1 MITFI
6 AREMGLKQAQV
17 KTVSEL
23 FDGGATIPFIARYR
37 KELTGS
43 LDEVAI
49 AAIRDSITKFKELA
63 ARKQAIISSL
73 QERSL
78 MTEDLKNNIDRAA
91 TRAELEDL
99 YEKFRPKRKT
109 RAQAAKEQG
118 LEPLALYLLRQQ
130 SGDLTLEAEKFVD
143 KEKGV
148 ENFEQALGGAR
159 DILAESFNEDAAIRW
174 EIRKLFTSKGMI
186 ISSVKKGKESEGVKF
201 SDYFDWSEPAVKSP
215 SHRILAML
223 RGEAESILTVHLLPS
238 EELAISAMEKR
249 VIKND
254 TMAARQV
261 KAAIRD
267 GYKRL
272 ISKSLEKETLT
283 SLKQRADK
291 ESITVFANNIKE
303 LLLAPPL
310 GQKIVLAID
319 PGFRSGCKVVCLDRQ
334 GALLHHG
341 VIYPFADSATA
352 AKTLKTLTLKY
363 KTEAIAI
370 GNGTAGRETEAFVR
384 KAEINDKIQIIM
396 VDESGASIYSA
407 SETARKEFPNHDIT
421 VRGSVSIG
429 RRLMDPLAELVKI
442 DPKSIGVGQYQHD
455 VDQKLLQN
463 SLADVV
469 ATCVNRVGVE
479 VNTASPELLAHVAG
493 LNASIAA
500 NIVKFR
506 KENGPFSSRKELL
519 KIPRL
524 GPKAFEQ
531 CAGFLR
537 IHDGRNPL
545 DKSGIH
551 PESYGIVEAM
561 AKDKGLTVQELVGN
575 ESVIT
580 TIDLASH
587 VTPTTGMVTLKDIA
601 AELARPGRD
610 PRESF
615 QAFSFDDTIHEIKDL
630 LPGMRVPGLITNVTA
645 FGAFV
650 DIGVHQ
656 DGLVHISHL
665 ADHFI
670 KDPNEVVKVRQ
681 QVEVTILEVDIKRKR
696 ISLSMRKN

>member
-73 QERSL
+73 EERSL
-78 MTEDLKNNIDRAA
+78 MTEDLKNGIDRAA
-91 TRAELEDL
+91 NRAELEDL

-109 RAQAAKEQG
+109 RAQAARQQG

-130 SGDLTLEAEKFVD
+130 NGNPAIEAEKFVD
-143 KEKGV
+143 KEKGI

-159 DILAESFNEDAAIRW
+159 DILAESFNEDAAIRS
-174 EIRKLFTSKGMI
+174 EIRKLFTSKSMI
-186 ISSVKKGKESEGVKF
+186 ISSVKKGKEIEGAKF

-238 EELAISAMEKR
+238 EELAVSAMEKR

-254 TMAARQV
+254 TMAAGEV

-267 GYKRL
+267 AYKRL

-291 ESITVFANNIKE
+291 ESIIVFANNIKE

-334 GALLHHG
+334 GALLHHD

-352 AKTLKTLTLKY
+352 AKTLKMLTLKY
-363 KTEAIAI
+363 KIEAVAI

-537 IHDGRNPL
+537 IRNGINPL

-551 PESYGIVEAM
+551 PESYGIVEAI
-561 AKDKGLTVQELVGN
+561 AKDKGLTVEELVGN

-630 LPGMRVPGLITNVTA
+630 VPGMRVPGLITNVTA

-681 QVEVTILEVDIKRKR
+681 QVEVTILEVDIRRKR